1 MPLLNDFL
9 LGADPEF
16 IIINNGH
23 MQAYIN
29 PVERYAPWG
38 IDHSGWVIEPHP
50 KPELSV
56 RALIS
61 NLHVSLN
68 DFATVAPAGK
78 WRAGAYFHCPERN
91 ITMGGHVHIDKPAA
105 SQDQVLAM
113 DKFTEHM
120 EALDLLPSEECATR
134 RGSGHYGRMGD
145 IRTERGRWEYRTF
158 ASWLFSQRITKLC
171 LTGAKLCVVDP
182 AAAGEVL
189 GARTTASVAKL
200 KAYFERFRH
209 KDEDV
214 DWLLSG
220 KIFDKALKIKPDRD
234 LREVWKVKPE
244 KEVKHWKAAAAP
256 AETVPHSDFFRYAF
270 RVGEHIVST
279 NLMDTFRLRA
289 GEADQLLNRITE
301 TRPGLLAPITLNG
314 RLFTYIGLRGDEWP
328 IGVPVTSIRFEHD
341 RIRYT
346 WRVWTNQYSARSGVI
361 LRAAVRNGQFDN
373 IPDRVQLIGGVMCA
387 LAGVT
392 PVLRR
397 ELDNNF

>member
-134 RGSGHYGRMGD
+134 RGGIATTNYQLMPGD
-145 IRTERGRWEYRTF
+145 
-158 ASWLFSQRITKLC
+158 RIYIQADSLIAVGQ
-171 LTGAKLCVVDP
+171 LP
-182 AAAGEVL
+182 
-189 GARTTASVAKL
+189 
-200 KAYFERFRH
+200 
-209 KDEDV
+209 
-214 DWLLSG
+214 G
-220 KIFDKALKIKPDRD
+220 KT
-234 LREVWKVKPE
+234 LRP
-244 KEVKHWKAAAAP
+244 
-256 AETVPHSDFFRYAF
+256 
-270 RVGEHIVST
+270 VGES
-279 NLMDTFRLRA
+279 
-289 GEADQLLNRITE
+289 
-301 TRPGLLAPITLNG
+301 
-314 RLFTYIGLRGDEWP
+314 LRGC
-328 IGVPVTSIRFEHD
+328 S
-341 RIRYT
+341 
-346 WRVWTNQYSARSGVI
+346 NA
-361 LRAAVRNGQFDN
+361 
-373 IPDRVQLIGGVMCA
+373 
-387 LAGVT
+387 
-392 PVLRR
+392 
-397 ELDNNF
+397 